1 MRIFIIGHV
10 SPDLDSVASAIE
22 YKEYLEKIKRY
33 DGAELVA
40 VMAGEPN
47 KEIRFVFQ
55 KYNVDIP
62 KQIKDFEITSEDSFI
77 LVDHNEKTQ
86 RSEKIIDNNVI
97 EIVDH
102 HKTSVSFVTPI
113 RIDVRPVGST
123 STIIYAHFEALD
135 TRPSKELSGL
145 ILNSIISDTV
155 GLKAS
160 TTTGI
165 DDMITKQICTEN
177 NWDFD
182 KEVFELFKAK
192 SDISG
197 MTAKDLVESSYKIF
211 DFDGTKV
218 FIGQIE
224 TVDPESALNQKEEI
238 IKELENSKVTHNVA
252 QAYLFITDILRINS
266 HAIYS
271 TKEEGEIL
279 EKAFTGITENG
290 VIDVG
295 AKMSRKKDLAPP
307 IEQALKTL

>member
-1 MRIFIIGHV
+1 MRIFIIGHI
-10 SPDLDSVASAIE
+10 SPDLDSVASTLE

-33 DGAELVA
+33 EGAELVA
-40 VMAGEPN
+40 VTAGEPN
-47 KEIRFVFQ
+47 KEIKFVFK
-55 KYNVDIP
+55 KYGIEIP
-62 KQIKDFEITSEDSFI
+62 KQISDFEVTPEDSFI
-77 LVDHNEKTQ
+77 LVDHNEDTQ
-86 RSEKIIDNNVI
+86 RSPKVIDNNVI

-102 HKTSVSFVTPI
+102 HKINISFTTPI

-123 STIIYAHFEALD
+123 STIIYAHFEALGK
-135 TRPSKELSGL
+135 RPTKGLSGL
-145 ILNSIISDTV
+145 ILDSIISDTV

-165 DDMITKQICTEN
+165 DDMIAKQICYEN
-177 NWDFD
+177 EWDFD
-182 KEVFELFKAK
+182 NEVFELFKAK

-224 TVDPESALNQKEEI
+224 TVEPQNVLNQKENI
-238 IKELENSKVTHNVA
+238 IKELEVSKVTHNVA

-266 HAIYS
+266 HAMYA
-271 TKEEGEIL
+271 TEEEGKIL
-279 EKAFTGITENG
+279 EKAFTGVTENG
-290 VIDVG
+290 IIDVG

-307 IEQALKTL
+307 IELVLKSL